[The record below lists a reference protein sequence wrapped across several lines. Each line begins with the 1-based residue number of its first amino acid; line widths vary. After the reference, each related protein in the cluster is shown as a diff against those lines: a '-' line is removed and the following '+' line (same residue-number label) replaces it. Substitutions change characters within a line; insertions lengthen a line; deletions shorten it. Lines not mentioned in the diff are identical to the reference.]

1 MTGDSFGRTRPI
13 REGVLPRLAECRDC
27 AEPIRFVQMLSSG
40 RNMPVNPQ
48 PTKDARYGSVAASLR
63 AGGLIGYVISADRR
77 EGDPRYP
84 YRFTPHYVT
93 CEAKKKATPPIPAP
107 DAPLF

>member
-1 MTGDSFGRTRPI
+1 MTTS
-13 REGVLPRLAECRDC
+13 LPKLAECRDC
-27 AEPIRFVQMLSSG
+27 AEPIRFVQMPSG
-40 RNMPVNPQ
+40 RNMPVNPA
-48 PTKDARYGSVAASLR
+48 PIHESRYGLVAAGLR
-63 AGGLIGYVISADRR
+63 RFTLSGYVISGDRR

-93 CEAKKKATPPIPAP
+93 CAAKQKHTPPTPAP